1 MGEEDQLQLLQKMK
15 NLRNKISKMED
26 KVEDPASTSGTTSP
40 QPVGGRGGRGRGRG
54 PRGRGKTGSG
64 SDDDEWSMK
73 KYDFDAPDIKE
84 AVESHKPNFVKAPRR
99 VFEKHDGYY
108 SEEEIEGKE
117 DENEEDV
124 FDQENELKEGS
135 EDKDDK
141 SLSKTQIKSDEN
153 SDLKSLKGDSN
164 DKMENNK
171 DLPISSVK
179 DDFKRV
185 TRAEWNKMSY
195 KDKKKY
201 LKERR
206 KRKRQQTVFI
216 KDDSDNEQ
224 LSSDEGDEMEELE
237 FSDSEDEKDKGER
250 LAKEALKSYAKAF
263 TKEDHPEDYKLV
275 MRKDTVEA
283 ELADEGE
290 TNYE

>member
-108 SEEEIEGKE
+108 SEEDDSDQKDEHEGDDMENEIPEGGKE
-117 DENEEDV
+117 TEVLDNATV
-124 FDQENELKEGS
+124 CS
-135 EDKDDK
+135 EDTGK
-141 SLSKTQIKSDEN
+141 EN
-153 SDLKSLKGDSN
+153 
-164 DKMENNK
+164 
-171 DLPISSVK
+171 PH
-179 DDFKRV
+179 FKKVSR
-185 TRAEWNKMSY
+185 TEWNKMSS
-195 KDKKKY
+195 KEKKKY

-206 KRKRQQTVFI
+206 RWK
-216 KDDSDNEQ
+216 
-224 LSSDEGDEMEELE
+224 
-237 FSDSEDEKDKGER
+237 
-250 LAKEALKSYAKAF
+250 LKN
-263 TKEDHPEDYKLV
+263 T
-275 MRKDTVEA
+275 
-283 ELADEGE
+283 
-290 TNYE
+290 